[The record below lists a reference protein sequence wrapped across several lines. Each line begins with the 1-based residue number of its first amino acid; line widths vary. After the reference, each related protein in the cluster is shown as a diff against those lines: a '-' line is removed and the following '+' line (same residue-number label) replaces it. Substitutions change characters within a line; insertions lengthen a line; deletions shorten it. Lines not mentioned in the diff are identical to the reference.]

1 MSEAPTLDYERRFR
15 SSGARLLAGIDEVGR
30 GALAGPVSVGIAVVD
45 LQQQKL
51 LADVRDSKLL
61 KVADRERLVPL
72 VRDWSVASAVGHA
85 SANEIDEL
93 GIIAALR
100 LAGNRAW
107 FAVLAAGVR
116 PEVVLLDGS
125 HNWLSPDLQPSLF
138 DDAPAEPGCDAPVH
152 TLVKADMQC
161 LSVAAA
167 SHHRE
172 GRARCDDVRAAHP
185 IPGLRL
191 GREQGL
197 RHRSAQGGAARPPVP
212 RRTTG
217 SAGSCSLT
225 EPLCRRRRGAAGR
238 RAVARGRRRM
248 VQDGTMSAEDL
259 ENYETDMELQLY
271 REYRDVVGLFSYVVE
286 TERRFYLANHVDLQ
300 ARSADGEVY
309 FDLTLQDAWV
319 WDVYRSARFVK
330 SVRVITFKDVN
341 VEELPAQ
348 RGTRPAQGRGPG
360 QLTLAS

>member
-1 MSEAPTLDYERRFR
+1 MSAAPTLDYERRFR

-85 SANEIDEL
+85 SANEIDAL
-93 GIIAALR
+93 GIIGALR

-167 SHHRE
+167 SIIAKVERDAMMTELHAQYPAYGWDE
-172 GRARCDDVRAAHP
+172 NKGYGTAAHKEA
-185 IPGLRL
+185 LRAS
-191 GREQGL
+191 GPTPY
-197 RHRSAQGGAARPPVP
+197 HRVSW
-212 RRTTG
+212 
-217 SAGSCSLT
+217 
-225 EPLCRRRRGAAGR
+225 
-238 RAVARGRRRM
+238 
-248 VQDGTMSAEDL
+248 
-259 ENYETDMELQLY
+259 QL
-271 REYRDVVGLFSYVVE
+271 L
-286 TERRFYLANHVDLQ
+286 
-300 ARSADGEVY
+300 
-309 FDLTLQDAWV
+309 
-319 WDVYRSARFVK
+319 
-330 SVRVITFKDVN
+330 
-341 VEELPAQ
+341 
-348 RGTRPAQGRGPG
+348 
-360 QLTLAS
+360 